1 MDKQVRGR
9 RGGRGGEGGEAT
21 DRAPDP
27 FQPHPCVGDPH
38 GTLTFPILR
47 EKAAKLL
54 CENEKPE
61 ALQFPVLN
69 ERRHAREKP
78 AQGHTNGGTEEDGHQ
93 PEQKGSRNGLAIWM
107 ARHCLAGVFS

>member
-1 MDKQVRGR
+1 M
-9 RGGRGGEGGEAT
+9 RGGEGEAGKEGRRLT
-21 DRAPDP
+21 GPWTP
-27 FQPHPCVGDPH
+27 SSPIPCVGNPH

-69 ERRHAREKP
+69 ERRHTRKASSSACQQLDRRGWAFSLNKR
-78 AQGHTNGGTEEDGHQ
+78 
-93 PEQKGSRNGLAIWM
+93 KRRNGLAIWM
-107 ARHCLAGVFS
+107 ERPCLTGVFS